1 MLLMYA
7 FISNIRPCSV
17 RAKTTERFKKA
28 IRNAF
33 KSYYPSTELLSND
46 LYGVVY
52 YFHKKHNQLDAD
64 NLSKP
69 IWDALEGILYEDD
82 SIIKYRTAG
91 IFDLRSSELEILDIT
106 LMPEQVAS
114 DFLERLDDSDHIL
127 YIEIGNLDYSLFKF
141 GCENSGY

>member
-17 RAKTTERFKKA
+17 RAKTTEHFKKV

-33 KSYYPSTELLSND
+33 KSYYPYTELLSND

-82 SIIKYRTAG
+82 SIIKYRIAG
-91 IFDLRSSELEILDIT
+91 IFDLRSSGLEILDIT
-106 LMPEQVAS
+106 LMPEQVAG
-114 DFLERLDDSDHIL
+114 DFLARLDDSDHIL

-141 GCENSGY
+141 GCENSGH

>member
-1 MLLMYA
+1 MYA

-17 RAKTTERFKKA
+17 RAKTTERFKRA
-28 IRNAF
+28 IKEAF
-33 KSYYPSTELLSND
+33 KSYYPSTELVSND

-69 IWDALEGILYEDD
+69 IWDALEGVLYEDD
-82 SIIKYRTAG
+82 SIIKYRAAG
-91 IFDLRSSELEILDIT
+91 IFDLRGLEILDFT
-106 LMPEQVAS
+106 LMPEHVVH

-127 YIEIGNLDYSLFKF
+127 YMEVGNLDYSLFKF
-141 GCENSGY
+141 GCENLENRK

>member
-1 MLLMYA
+1 MYE

-17 RAKTTERFKKA
+17 RAKTTERFKRA
-28 IRNAF
+28 IKEAF
-33 KSYYPSTELLSND
+33 KSYYPSTELVSND

-69 IWDALEGILYEDD
+69 IWDALEGVLYEDD
-82 SIIKYRTAG
+82 SIIKYRAAG
-91 IFDLRSSELEILDIT
+91 IFDLRGLEILDFT
-106 LMPEQVAS
+106 LMPEHVVH

-127 YIEIGNLDYSLFKF
+127 YMEVGNLDYSLFKF
-141 GCENSGY
+141 GCENLENRK